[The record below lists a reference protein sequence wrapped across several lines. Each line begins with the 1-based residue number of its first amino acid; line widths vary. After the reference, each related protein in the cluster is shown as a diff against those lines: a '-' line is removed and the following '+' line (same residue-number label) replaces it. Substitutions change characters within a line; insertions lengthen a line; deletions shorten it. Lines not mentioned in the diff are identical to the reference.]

1 MGRSSKRR
9 YIGATTRCYRC
20 FKKIPAMQINRHL
33 AHCVSEIGFNNV
45 PVSHVQLMRPGL
57 LHDSNIRNLR
67 QNTAAN
73 FNDSN
78 SISQLTSQ
86 SNFENRIHNSSEP
99 LVQPV
104 FAVRNNDMTD
114 VNDFFFMND
123 DVLSSNN
130 DMSESS
136 SNGEFDSMIPF
147 TDGIA
152 NVDNDYLCSNNN
164 ILNGNIFIPPHS
176 PMFQRIT
183 NPTLLAHMEI
193 YDILYRAKAPL
204 YVHNSIIKCIMRNID
219 KGAFEYNHND
229 YSRKTFLKTICRKYA
244 TANPTVVPVHLE
256 NRWNKDA
263 NEPQN
268 LDRDTVEVICF
279 DFKKQVEDILAD
291 TELFGDERNLVI
303 NKSLDDSSKKWLPY
317 EKVGDSLFEVFDGE
331 WYQRY
336 AKKW

>member
-1 MGRSSKRR
+1 
-9 YIGATTRCYRC
+9 
-20 FKKIPAMQINRHL
+20 
-33 AHCVSEIGFNNV
+33 
-45 PVSHVQLMRPGL
+45 MRPVL

-67 QNTAAN
+67 QNTAVN

-86 SNFENRIHNSSEP
+86 SNFENRIHNSSAP

-104 FAVRNNDMTD
+104 FASRNNDMTD

-152 NVDNDYLCSNNN
+152 NVDNVYLCNNNN

-176 PMFQRIT
+176 PMFQRTT

-219 KGAFEYNHND
+219 KGAEHSF
-229 YSRKTFLKTICRKYA
+229 
-244 TANPTVVPVHLE
+244 
-256 NRWNKDA
+256 
-263 NEPQN
+263 
-268 LDRDTVEVICF
+268 
-279 DFKKQVEDILAD
+279 
-291 TELFGDERNLVI
+291 
-303 NKSLDDSSKKWLPY
+303 
-317 EKVGDSLFEVFDGE
+317 
-331 WYQRY
+331 
-336 AKKW
+336 